1 MKKLL
6 ILAAL
11 AALCMPAVRAQQ
23 TPAAPL
29 RVIFDTDMGNDVDDP
44 LALDM
49 LYKAVDRGESPARHS
64 QQQGTEFSPR
74 YIDMMNTWY
83 GYPEIPVG
91 RVRDGVCSNATTT
104 HAPSASRD
112 FSPAAAGTGTTAI
125 P

>member
-49 LYKAVDRGESPARHS
+49 LYKAVDRGEITPARHS
-64 QQQGTEFSPR
+64 QQQGYRVLAPLYR
-74 YIDMMNTWY
+74 YDEYVVRLSRNS
-83 GYPEIPVG
+83 G
-91 RVRDGVCSNATTT
+91 REG
-104 HAPSASRD
+104 P
-112 FSPAAAGTGTTAI
+112 
-125 P
+125 